1 MLLMALLWSNMF
13 YLDRYTQSLQMRK
26 ERRQVT

>member
-1 MLLMALLWSNMF
+1 MLLMTFLWSNVF
-13 YLDRYTQSLQMRK
+13 YLDRYTQSLQMGK

>member
-1 MLLMALLWSNMF
+1 MLLMAHLWRKVF
-13 YLDRYTQSLQMRK
+13 YLDRYTQYLQMRK